1 MTRVTRLLIVYAIL
15 GAHSASGVQLTS
27 GLWTGTIQLQAGQRI
42 GVELRVGGTTDAPN
56 LSMNAVGQS
65 PSPVTAFQLFGNEI
79 TFHWGAFDCALGTDD
94 GNEYSGK
101 CSLSDGTESSM
112 VLNAPAMSAVGDD
125 FLNAAQL
132 AATGAAS
139 LYDAVDRLKPQWLRA
154 RGGARSAQPVVV
166 NVYLGGQQMGDISFL
181 RSMQVDDVAAVQFF
195 TASEAS
201 TRWGSHNTGGVIA
214 VTPR

>member
-1 MTRVTRLLIVYAIL
+1 MTRVTGLLTAFAIL
-15 GAHSASGVQLTS
+15 GAQGASGVQLTS

-65 PSPVTAFQLFGNEI
+65 PSAVTAFQLFGDEI
-79 TFHWGAFDCALGTDD
+79 QFHWGAFDCALGTDD
-94 GNEYSGK
+94 GSEYGGT
-101 CSLSDGTESSM
+101 CTLSDGTESTM
-112 VLNAPAMSAVGDD
+112 VLNAPTASAVGDD

-132 AATGAAS
+132 AATGAAN
-139 LYDAVDRLKPQWLRA
+139 LYDAVDRLKPQWLRV
-154 RGGARSAQPVVV
+154 RGGVRSAQQVVV
-166 NVYLGGQQMGDISFL
+166 NVYVGGQQMGDIDFL
-181 RSMQVDDVAAVQFF
+181 RGMQVSGIAAVQFF

-214 VTPR
+214 VTTR